1 VFLDREVPKA
11 LALEVEE
18 AEPVGT
24 LGFMARF
31 LIQTTMP
38 DSKSDMPY
46 FQRRLRLVQRKEMAR
61 TANLKPSAPA
71 ARRKLHIVRSQSRF
85 GQPTMRRAI
94 SPSLAALRQ
103 LTHLGHWTSYKVN
116 KRLVAIRDCVSGKE
130 LAYIQLPTVLWN
142 TTPLG
147 SRRTR
152 ALSRDGL
159 SAQDVSKTFRE
170 VKMAR
175 TGLSG
180 HFPVPARV
188 PQRRARP

>member
-1 VFLDREVPKA
+1 MFLDREVPKA

-85 GQPTMRRAI
+85 GQPTMAPRNFPKSCCIAAI
-94 SPSLAALRQ
+94 DAPWAPDFVQS
-103 LTHLGHWTSYKVN
+103 
-116 KRLVAIRDCVSGKE
+116 E
-130 LAYIQLPTVLWN
+130 
-142 TTPLG
+142 
-147 SRRTR
+147 
-152 ALSRDGL
+152 
-159 SAQDVSKTFRE
+159 
-170 VKMAR
+170 
-175 TGLSG
+175 
-180 HFPVPARV
+180 
-188 PQRRARP
+188 